1 MSSKWLETKKIK
13 KRIFFVF
20 NYILLFNQKK
30 RPSILKKYME
40 IEALDWAFVGLAGI
54 ILGAAIKLQS
64 SLGNIIEDEANL
76 DYSVKKKSGS
86 KNNKNFLKKR
96 KN

>member
-1 MSSKWLETKKIK
+1 MTGNKKDKKKI
-13 KRIFFVF
+13 FFIF

-30 RPSILKKYME
+30 RPSIIKKYME

-54 ILGAAIKLQS
+54 ILGAAVKLQS
-64 SLGNIIEDEANL
+64 SLGNIIEDEANI
-76 DYSVKKKSGS
+76 DYSVKKKSSS